1 MISLTLFKVNFD
13 ELNIKNISKR
23 ALLDSIKIFYKGD
36 EFEYINFLEKLGI
49 DYYQT
54 FNNIFEFNNEI
65 NKEIKILNDLAS
77 KENIDKFDFKV
88 VNLLRRNLKEI
99 NDNEYIK
106 LNFDLRKLN
115 DNSQLDKIKD
125 IFLTTDSVSLVDF
138 KEIEDERFSL
148 IYHKKGAMDYNN
160 EFLLNN
166 SRETIQFLEN
176 FKMAKDNN
184 FILTRFLLEIA
195 RKFKEA
201 GINESFSYT
210 YQMGEVKKEVI
221 KDINEIIFWGNLS
234 KEEKEQQKEL
244 EKQEQEISNKATQLA
259 KEEIK
264 KEKQQTRD
272 SLAKDSTNEIL
283 ESEKVIPRLYNLR
296 NQNENDEKEKNNKN
310 INSKKSENEEIK
322 INIEKVIQESFE
334 IYHQKELE
342 KVNLRL
348 ERAKKDS
355 LEAYNDL
362 KETLN
367 NGSSII
373 DGIKFIQQKY
383 RNEDTINF
391 ATLLFS
397 KDILSVKA
405 KDDEIKSLKN
415 ETDEYKNY
423 IETLND
429 EISKREETISKLRG
443 TIQVKNNEAVAL
455 KLEYEKELE
464 ILKESDLKLKEL
476 EQTFS
481 EQKLTIEE
489 LDKENAELSQN
500 FKKLNDNKIRL
511 EVKLEDA
518 ENLLKET
525 KNKEDILKNEIKS
538 LEQSKMENYK
548 LNFEVENYKNKEQEY
563 LKQIELLQT
572 ESKNNIKKDFE
583 LMKLDEENKSLKE
596 QLGEYKNKISYY
608 ENQLQSII
616 NQAEPVESKN
626 EKQENSTE
634 IRKPKRSKDILGDV

>member
-397 KDILSVKA
+397 KDILGVKA
-405 KDDEIKSLKN
+405 KDDEIKNLKN

-500 FKKLNDNKIRL
+500 FKKLNDDKIRL
-511 EVKLEDA
+511 EVKLEDT

-583 LMKLDEENKSLKE
+583 LMKLNEENKSLKE

-616 NQAEPVESKN
+616 NQAEPVENKN